1 MGGFV
6 LFIHLNLA
14 KSMFDLHL
22 KMIFFL
28 SVGNITFVSKVILQL
43 IHSSKSS
50 SWVGEIGVFI

>member
-50 SWVGEIGVFI
+50 S